1 MPRVRLVAAGALAA
15 TWKWR
20 GIVTGRVVRR
30 TVVLVEGRSDVGVVQ
45 DLLARRGSDA
55 TRRVEIVSLE
65 GVTNVHRSL
74 VALEAE
80 PNPPRIA
87 GLCDAPEAGILVR
100 ALARRGWPVQDATD
114 LPGHGFFVCDTD
126 LEDELIRA
134 LGSDVVTEVVEE
146 IGEGPRF
153 AVFTNQ
159 PEWRGRPVEDQLH
172 RFAGSRSG
180 RKEQLARALATRL
193 DDATTPAPLRDL
205 LDHLTEARPPG

>member
-1 MPRVRLVAAGALAA
+1 M
-15 TWKWR
+15 
-20 GIVTGRVVRR
+20 TGPNPRR

-45 DLLARRGSDA
+45 DLL
-55 TRRVEIVSLE
+55 TRRHRDASHVVEVVSLE
-65 GVTNVHRSL
+65 GVTNFDRTL
-74 VALEAE
+74 AALESGLH
-80 PNPPRIA
+80 PPRIA

-100 ALARRGWPVQDATD
+100 SLARRGRSVQHPAD
-114 LPGHGFFVCDTD
+114 LPRHGFFVCDTD

-134 LGSDVVTEVVEE
+134 LGSDVVTEVLEE
-146 IGEGPRF
+146 IGDGPRF

-193 DDATTPAPLRDL
+193 DEATTPAPLRNL
-205 LDHLTEARPPG
+205 LDHVVSARPSG